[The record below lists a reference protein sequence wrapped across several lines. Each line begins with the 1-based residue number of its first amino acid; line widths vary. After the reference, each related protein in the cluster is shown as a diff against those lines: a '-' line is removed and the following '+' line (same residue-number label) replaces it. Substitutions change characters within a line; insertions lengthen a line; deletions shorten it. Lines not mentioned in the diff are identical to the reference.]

1 MTLKKLYAK
10 CKTQSVASKFHQ
22 PILITLFMMSL
33 LEAAHGWGK
42 GEGELVK

>member
-1 MTLKKLYAK
+1 MTLTKLYAK
-10 CKTQSVASKFHQ
+10 CKTQSVVSKFHQ
-22 PILITLFMMSL
+22 PIIILFMMSL